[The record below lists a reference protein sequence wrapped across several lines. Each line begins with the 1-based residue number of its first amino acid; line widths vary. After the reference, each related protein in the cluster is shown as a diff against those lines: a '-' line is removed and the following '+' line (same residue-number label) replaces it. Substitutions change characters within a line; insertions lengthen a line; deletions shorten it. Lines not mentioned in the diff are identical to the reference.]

1 MGDLL
6 LKVNSYTAIAK
17 NEYRSKGQF
26 PILNQGQ
33 ELIAGYSDRE
43 DLALAAAEYIVF
55 GDHTRAVKYINSPFI
70 AGESGTLV
78 FSVSDICRPK
88 YLYFAFKNLEI
99 QSRGYNR
106 HWSVV
111 KELQIQVP
119 SLETQDRIIAI
130 LERFSS
136 LTGEFKDGIPSEIKA
151 RRQQYEY
158 YREKLLTFKELKS
171 A

>member
-1 MGDLL
+1 MGELL
-6 LKVNSYTAIAK
+6 LKVNSYKAIERS
-17 NEYRSKGQF
+17 EYKQQGRF

-33 ELIAGYSDRE
+33 EMIAGYSDRE
-43 DLALAAAEYIVF
+43 DLALTTSEYIVF
-55 GDHTRAVKYINSPFI
+55 GDHTRVIKYIDRSFI

-78 FSVSDICRPK
+78 FSVSDLCRPK
-88 YLYFAFKNLEI
+88 YLYFAFQNLEI

-111 KELQIQVP
+111 KDMQIQVP
-119 SLETQDRIIAI
+119 SIETQDRIISI

-136 LTGEFKDGIPSEIKA
+136 ITGEFKDGLPAEIQA

-158 YREKLLTFKELKS
+158 YRGKLLTFKELKS